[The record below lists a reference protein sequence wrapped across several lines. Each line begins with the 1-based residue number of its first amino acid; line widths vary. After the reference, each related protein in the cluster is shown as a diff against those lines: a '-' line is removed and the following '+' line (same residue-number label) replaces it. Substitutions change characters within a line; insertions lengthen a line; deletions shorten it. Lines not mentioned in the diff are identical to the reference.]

1 MICVPYNVCHFDFKY
16 ILITS
21 MGRFQLW
28 QTKMQA
34 RFAHVASYFP
44 QQFFGL
50 IYLIPTALFHYIQM
64 LTFFYELFFN
74 NLTTRVRTSDNF
86 LH

>member
-1 MICVPYNVCHFDFKY
+1 MSCVPYNVRHFDFKY

-34 RFAHVASYFP
+34 RFERVASYFP
-44 QQFFGL
+44 QQFLQVDIFNTNCSISL
-50 IYLIPTALFHYIQM
+50 YTNVD
-64 LTFFYELFFN
+64 FFLWIIF
-74 NLTTRVRTSDNF
+74 
-86 LH
+86 